1 MSFYTPILRSQ
12 SCERQTH
19 THISSSHLRKPRPIE
34 QRLLSLYLDLYD
46 EWVHNRFLYL
56 SNRMLCRDEKIE
68 PASLALINQLH
79 DIWQMLSRASN
90 NYAAYTARVNDIYQA
105 YLIPTMSLIEMSDA
119 PEGNR
124 FPVDEDQV
132 NANQA
137 A

>member
-1 MSFYTPILRSQ
+1 M
-12 SCERQTH
+12 
-19 THISSSHLRKPRPIE
+19 
-34 QRLLSLYLDLYD
+34 YLDLYD

-56 SNRMLCRDEKIE
+56 SNGVLCRDEQIE

-90 NYAAYTARVNDIYQA
+90 NYAAYNSRVNDIYQV
-105 YLIPTMSLIEMSDA
+105 YLIPTMSLIDMSDV

-124 FPVDEDQV
+124 FPVDEEQV